1 LFKQGMSIREIDEMD
16 IIYFFRLLR
25 RQREKKNPTAY
36 VDQIPFL

>member
-1 LFKQGMSIREIDEMD
+1 MSIRDIDEMD

-25 RQREKKNPTAY
+25 RQREKKNQTAY